1 MKKIFVFV
9 IIIVCILFI
18 ACYLFFPKTI
28 ISSNTKILNCTQG
41 SFTRYFMDENKWQ
54 KWWPGSV
61 TKDAETGGNV
71 FHHKNFEYR
80 VTGKK
85 YNTIFVQARGN
96 ELTINETVFII
107 PVNND
112 TNQIEWNYSLGTNSN
127 PVNRINLFV
136 QTKKINNDVEDI
148 LNHIK
153 TFFEKQETVYGLTI
167 NQVQV
172 KDTILISTKFS
183 SSSYPSMRRIY
194 EVIDSIKNY
203 IAINNAKETDYP
215 MLHVWQDSGLFHTAI
230 AIPVNERITENK
242 TFYIKRMVPGKI
254 LVSSVK
260 GGAATADE
268 ALNQLT
274 LFVNDNHLSSP
285 AIPFESFVTDRMQEK
300 DTAKWVTKIYYPI
313 F

>member
-1 MKKIFVFV
+1 M
-9 IIIVCILFI
+9 
-18 ACYLFFPKTI
+18 
-28 ISSNTKILNCTQG
+28 
-41 SFTRYFMDENKWQ
+41 
-54 KWWPGSV
+54 
-61 TKDAETGGNV
+61 
-71 FHHKNFEYR
+71 
-80 VTGKK
+80 
-85 YNTIFVQARGN
+85 
-96 ELTINETVFII
+96 TVFII